1 MKTGDHWL
9 QTDSVLE
16 SEENFMLNKTGLIA
30 GVAMLALFAGSGVAM
45 ADDCSGHGHETG
57 TVLGAIAGG
66 LIGSA
71 ASHGN
76 AGAVVG
82 GAIVGGLA
90 GNAISRDIDCED
102 REGASRAYYDSFD
115 GEIGE
120 RYEWHGHGHGYVVS
134 NREYYEHGHL
144 CRDFTQVVWH
154 NGEEFTRDGT
164 ACRRHGEWQIEM
176 DSD

>member
-1 MKTGDHWL
+1 
-9 QTDSVLE
+9 
-16 SEENFMLNKTGLIA
+16 MLNKSGLIA
-30 GVAMLALFAGSGVAM
+30 GGAMLALCAGTSGTM
-45 ADDCSGHGHETG
+45 ADDCSRHNHDTG

-90 GNAISRDIDCED
+90 GNAISRDIDCDD

-134 NREYYEHGHL
+134 TREYYRHDEL
-144 CRDFTQVVWH
+144 CRDFTQVVWRH
-154 NGEEFTRDGT
+154 DERYTRDGT
-164 ACRRHGEWQIEM
+164 ACRHHGEWEIET
-176 DSD
+176 